1 MALAWADL
9 PQTVTYEEAATTETA
24 DGNIVQSWKTVQTV
38 QGLIQVYSGR
48 RRTQESSQEDEGLL
62 QKKLYF
68 LYCNFVTGPAPGAP
82 ATAIQFAGRIVDAKG
97 QQYRVEHA
105 DDEGGQGDHL
115 KVLLSTQSPM
125 GD

>member
-1 MALAWADL
+1 MALSWADL
-9 PQTVTYEEAATTETA
+9 PQTVSYQEATPAETA
-24 DGNIVQSWKTVQTV
+24 DGNVTQTWKTVQTI

-68 LYCNFVTGPAPGAP
+68 LYCNFMVSPAPNAP
-82 ATAIQFAGRIVDAKG
+82 ATAIQFAGRVVDAKG
-97 QQYRVEHA
+97 QQYRVEYA

-115 KVLLSTQSPM
+115 KVLLSTQSPV